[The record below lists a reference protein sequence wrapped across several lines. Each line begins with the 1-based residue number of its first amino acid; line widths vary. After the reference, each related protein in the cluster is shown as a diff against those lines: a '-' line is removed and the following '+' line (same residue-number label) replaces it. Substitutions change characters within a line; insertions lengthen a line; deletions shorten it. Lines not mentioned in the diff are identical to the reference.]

1 MLMIKVGRRGQ
12 ITLPSLLRQQF
23 GLQEGDNLVVIP
35 QEGQVILKPLHRTLL
50 DLRGS
55 VPVSGPQDLEAVR
68 RQAIQQHAR
77 QIAEDKGEYE
87 P

>member
-1 MLMIKVGRRGQ
+1 MIMIKIGRRGQ

-23 GLQEGDNLVVIP
+23 GLQEGDHLAVIP
-35 QEGQVILKPLHRTLL
+35 QEDQVILKPLRRTLL

-55 VPVSGPQDLEAVR
+55 VPVNGPQDLRALR
-68 RQAIQQHAR
+68 QQAIQEHVR
-77 QIAEDKGEYE
+77 QLAEDQGEYE

>member
-1 MLMIKVGRRGQ
+1 MIMIKIGRRGQ

-23 GLQEGDNLVVIP
+23 GLQEGDNLALIP
-35 QEGQVILKPLHRTLL
+35 QGDQIILKPLHRTLL

-55 VPVSGPQDLEAVR
+55 VPVAGPQDLSDVR
-68 RQAIQQHAR
+68 KQAIQEHVR
-77 QIAEDKGEYE
+77 QLAEDKGEYE

>member
-1 MLMIKVGRRGQ
+1 MIMIKIGRRGQ

-23 GLQEGDNLVVIP
+23 GLQEGDNLAVIP
-35 QEGQVILKPLHRTLL
+35 QEDQVILKPLRRTLL

-55 VPVSGPQDLEAVR
+55 VPVSGPQDLHAVR
-68 RQAIQQHAR
+68 QQAIQEHVR
-77 QIAEDKGEYE
+77 QLAEDKGEYE